1 MKERLMASK
10 SNARASEDAI
20 AMLTE
25 DHNKVKA
32 LFKQFE
38 KLKEQ
43 DDADEEISD
52 LVAQICAELTIH
64 TTLEEEI
71 FYPAVRES
79 IDDDDLMDE
88 ADVEHASAKELIAEL
103 ETGSPGDDHYNAKVT
118 VLGEY
123 VVHHVKEEEGEMFP
137 KARKAIDTEAIGAEL
152 AARKSELMTEMGLGD
167 DEEQDDDAEMPAP
180 SKTKSERTAAPR
192 RRGQ

>member
-1 MKERLMASK
+1 MASK
-10 SNARASEDAI
+10 SNARASDDAI

-64 TTLEEEI
+64 STIEEEI
-71 FYPAVRES
+71 FYPAVREA

-137 KARKAIDTEAIGAEL
+137 KARKAIDTQAIGAEL
-152 AARKSELMTEMGLGD
+152 AARKSELMMEMGLV
-167 DEEQDDDAEMPAP
+167 DEEAQEDDAEMPAP
-180 SKTKSERTAAPR
+180 SQRKSERTAAPR

>member
-64 TTLEEEI
+64 STLEEEI
-71 FYPAVRES
+71 FYPAVREA

-152 AARKSELMTEMGLGD
+152 AARKSELMMEMGLGD
-167 DEEQDDDAEMPAP
+167 DEEQDDDGEMPAP
-180 SKTKSERTAAPR
+180 SKGKSERTSAPR

>member
-1 MKERLMASK
+1 MASK
-10 SNARASEDAI
+10 SDARASGDAI

-43 DDADEEISD
+43 EDADEEMGD

-64 TTLEEEI
+64 STLEEEI
-71 FYPAVRES
+71 FYPAVREA

-103 ETGSPGDDHYNAKVT
+103 ETSSPGDDHYNAKVT

-137 KARKAIDTEAIGAEL
+137 KARKAIDTEAVGAEM
-152 AARKSELMTEMGLGD
+152 AARKSELMVEMGL
-167 DEEQDDDAEMPAP
+167 DEEGQDEDAEMPAP
-180 SKTKSERTAAPR
+180 SNKKSERTSAPR

>member
-1 MKERLMASK
+1 MATK
-10 SNARASEDAI
+10 SPTRASGDAI

-43 DDADEEISD
+43 DNADEEISD

-64 TTLEEEI
+64 STIEEEI
-71 FYPAVRES
+71 FYPAVREA

-88 ADVEHASAKELIAEL
+88 ADVEHASAKDLIAEL

-137 KARKAIDTEAIGAEL
+137 KARKAIDAEAIGAEL
-152 AARKSELMTEMGLGD
+152 AARKSELMMEMGLAD
-167 DEEQDDDAEMPAP
+167 DEAQGEDAEIPAP
-180 SKTKSERTAAPR
+180 AKSRSERTAAPR